1 MPYFLGADVG
11 GTKTHIAIA
20 DDGGNIVGF
29 GKSGPGNP
37 QGVGYD
43 GLFSTLQDGVRQ
55 ALSGAGLTV
64 SQISGAGF
72 GIAGY
77 DWPSALPRMQA
88 VVTPLGLAG
97 PFQIVNDTIPG
108 LVAGAKDGWGISIV
122 SGTGC
127 NCRGWDKEHRR
138 EGRVTG
144 YGEIMGEAA
153 GAIELV
159 IRAMHMI
166 GYVWTKRIPP
176 SALSDAFIAYAGA
189 KSLEDLI
196 EGYTEGR
203 YEIGPAAAPLVKKI
217 ANTGDHLAVEI
228 IRWAGHQLGEM
239 ACGVVRQLEFE
250 TLDFDVVM
258 VGSMFKNGE
267 MLIDCMRQT
276 IHCVAPGARLVHLKT
291 PPVLGAVM
299 IGMEQA
305 GLTVTSEIHHR
316 LNESLR
322 EVLSNQ
328 EQVLGD

>member
-1 MPYFLGADVG
+1 MLELDYLLWTDA
-11 GTKTHIAIA
+11 H
-20 DDGGNIVGF
+20 
-29 GKSGPGNP
+29 
-37 QGVGYD
+37 
-43 GLFSTLQDGVRQ
+43 GLDSPV
-55 ALSGAGLTV
+55 
-64 SQISGAGF
+64 
-72 GIAGY
+72 
-77 DWPSALPRMQA
+77 
-88 VVTPLGLAG
+88 
-97 PFQIVNDTIPG
+97 
-108 LVAGAKDGWGISIV
+108 
-122 SGTGC
+122 
-127 NCRGWDKEHRR
+127 
-138 EGRVTG
+138 
-144 YGEIMGEAA
+144 
-153 GAIELV
+153 
-159 IRAMHMI
+159 
-166 GYVWTKRIPP
+166 
-176 SALSDAFIAYAGA
+176 
-189 KSLEDLI
+189 
-196 EGYTEGR
+196 
-203 YEIGPAAAPLVKKI
+203 AAPLVKKI
-217 ANTGDHLAVEI
+217 ANTGDPLAVEI